1 MPGMCVIENPTQ
13 AVRVLVV
20 DDSLVNLLVAGA
32 MLKDRGV
39 AVDTALSAQD
49 ALSKASRAEYGL
61 ILMDIRM
68 AGTDG
73 IAAARQIRSLGGRN
87 LSVPIVALTA
97 DLAALSR
104 EACLAAGMDDF
115 VPKPLELAVLDKVLH
130 RWCGL
135 PLQPGSTDTASEPR
149 AGEAVDPA
157 VFAELRAGI
166 KPESFAEL
174 IARFS
179 SETPHRV
186 VRMRAAAAL
195 HDHESVGR
203 EAHTIKSAAA
213 LFGARR
219 LMAVAADVESMA
231 LRRQDCAGRIAEM
244 AGLVEAVGAW
254 LDRAL
259 QTAASSA

>member
-1 MPGMCVIENPTQ
+1 MPSTEIPGTP
-13 AVRVLVV
+13 VRVLVV
-20 DDSLVNLLVAGA
+20 DDSFVNFLVAGA

-49 ALSKASRAEYGL
+49 ALSKVRRTDYAL

-68 AGTDG
+68 AGADG
-73 IAAARQIRSLGGRN
+73 IAAARRIRSLGGRN

-115 VPKPLELAVLDKVLH
+115 VAKPLELAALDEVLH

-135 PLQPGSTDTASEPR
+135 PLPPGSTDAASAPG

-179 SETPHRV
+179 SDASLRV
-186 VRMRAAAAL
+186 ARMRAADAL

-203 EAHTIKSAAA
+203 EAHTIKSTAA

-219 LMAVAADVESMA
+219 LMSVAADVESMA

-244 AGLVEAVGAW
+244 AGLVKAVCAW